1 MYAIIMLSEY
11 CMPRIPCEHVSFS
24 TPNVITDFNSW
35 RFEVFTE
42 VKIQVEF
49 FWFVIPCSI
58 VAEDLAASYHNTA
71 LRHNPADPCLSLT
84 VAVNESLL

>member
-1 MYAIIMLSEY
+1 
-11 CMPRIPCEHVSFS
+11 
-24 TPNVITDFNSW
+24 
-35 RFEVFTE
+35 